1 MNVQS
6 DVVYPEKKESVFV
19 KGMLDTFPVV
29 ASGIFDGIVYAVIAR
44 QIGLSWTETVA
55 LSLLVNGAS
64 SQFAA
69 LALMKQGVYGWPV
82 VLSTLLI
89 NLRHIIYGISI
100 GPYLKG
106 TKIRTLM
113 LAAFSLSDETYG
125 VSIHRFQ
132 KQGGD
137 IRYLLGSASLDYCL
151 WQMSVMLGA
160 TIGVFSFNTFFIGLD
175 FAFIGTFIGLL
186 VMQIYNRSTLICFGL
201 CAAVSVLVQWKFG
214 SIAAI
219 FAGAFTAV
227 LYGGLKNE

>member
-1 MNVQS
+1 MNIQS
-6 DVVYPEKKESVFV
+6 EIAHSEKQESLFL

-44 QIGLSWTETVA
+44 QIGLTWAETVA

-69 LALMKQGVYGWPV
+69 LALMKQGIYGWPV

-106 TKIRTLM
+106 TKIRRLM
-113 LAAFSLSDETYG
+113 MAAVSLSDETYG

-137 IRYLLGSASLDYCL
+137 IRYLLGSASLDYTL
-151 WQMSVMLGA
+151 WQASVMLGA
-160 TIGVFSFNTFFIGLD
+160 TIGVFSVNTFFIGLD

-186 VMQIYNRSTLICFGL
+186 VMQIYNRSTLFCFGY
-201 CAAVSVLVQWKFG
+201 CAIVCTIVQWQFG

-227 LYGGLKNE
+227 FFGGKNE